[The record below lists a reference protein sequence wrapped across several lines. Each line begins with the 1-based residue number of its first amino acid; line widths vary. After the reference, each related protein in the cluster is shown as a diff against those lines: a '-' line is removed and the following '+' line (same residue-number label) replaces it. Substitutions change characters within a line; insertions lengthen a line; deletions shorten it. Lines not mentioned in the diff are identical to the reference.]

1 MEYMSRIYVVSDTK
15 IKKRSKGRP
24 KTFDRDDALNKAL
37 GVFCEYGYQGTS
49 LAQLTDAMGMNP
61 PSVYGAF
68 GDKQQLFI
76 EVLSHYHAPYLNV
89 VPVCFKAQTT
99 TLEALRELFQMSEKQ
114 HVCRNALGCLI
125 VNSGINR
132 SDESSAIGNKIKEI
146 HETNENLICERL
158 ERGQKEGDV
167 AKQVNA
173 RKLAR
178 YINGILQGAAVT
190 ARGQQSPQ
198 AVKDLLDE
206 GFELLRSRIG

>member
-1 MEYMSRIYVVSDTK
+1 MYMSRIYVVNDTK

-89 VPVCFKAQTT
+89 VKACFKAQAT
-99 TLEALRELFQMSEKQ
+99 TLEALGELFQMSETQ

-132 SDESSAIGNKIKEI
+132 SDESSAIGDKIKEI

-206 GFELLRSRIG
+206 GFELLRSRIS

>member
-1 MEYMSRIYVVSDTK
+1 MNDTK

-24 KTFDRDDALNKAL
+24 KTFDRDDALSKAL
-37 GVFCEYGYQGTS
+37 DVFCEYGYQGTS
-49 LAQLTDAMGMNP
+49 MAQLTGAMGMNP
-61 PSVYGAF
+61 PSIYGAF

-76 EVLSHYHAPYLNV
+76 EVLSHYHAPYMNAVREHFEAPITTIDALGKL
-89 VPVCFKAQTT
+89 FK
-99 TLEALRELFQMSEKQ
+99 MSEKQ
-114 HVCRNALGCLI
+114 HICQNALGCLI

-132 SDESSAIGNKIKEI
+132 SDESSAIGGKIKEI
-146 HETNENLICERL
+146 HETNERLICERL
-158 ERGQKEGDV
+158 QRGQKEGDV
-167 AKQVNA
+167 SEPVDA

-178 YINGILQGAAVT
+178 FINGILQGAAVT

>member
-1 MEYMSRIYVVSDTK
+1 M
-15 IKKRSKGRP
+15 
-24 KTFDRDDALNKAL
+24 
-37 GVFCEYGYQGTS
+37 
-49 LAQLTDAMGMNP
+49 
-61 PSVYGAF
+61 
-68 GDKQQLFI
+68 
-76 EVLSHYHAPYLNV
+76 
-89 VPVCFKAQTT
+89 
-99 TLEALRELFQMSEKQ
+99 
-114 HVCRNALGCLI
+114 
-125 VNSGINR
+125 NSGINR
-132 SDESSAIGNKIKEI
+132 SDESSAIGDKIKEI

>member
-1 MEYMSRIYVVSDTK
+1 MSRIYVVNDTK

-24 KTFDRDDALNKAL
+24 KTFDRDDALSKAL
-37 GVFCEYGYQGTS
+37 DVFCEYGYQGTS
-49 LAQLTDAMGMNP
+49 MAQLTGAMGMNP
-61 PSVYGAF
+61 PSIYGAF

-76 EVLSHYHAPYLNV
+76 EVLSHYHAPYMNAV
-89 VPVCFKAQTT
+89 KEHFKAPITT
-99 TLEALRELFQMSEKQ
+99 IEALGKLFQMSEKQ
-114 HVCRNALGCLI
+114 HVCQNALGCLI

-132 SDESSAIGNKIKEI
+132 SDESSAIGDKIKEI
-146 HETNENLICERL
+146 HETNERLICERL
-158 ERGQKEGDV
+158 RYGQKGGDV
-167 AKQVNA
+167 SEQVDA

-178 YINGILQGAAVT
+178 FINGILQGAAVT